1 MKRPKRLT
9 KKQSDEWLAEIEMTG
24 RDFEIERLQKENQQ
38 LKSEHNKV
46 AVEYLNKLF
55 DRMTWNGWGGDTQI
69 NALQLYNTMVD
80 LIKELKG
87 ESDD

>member
-9 KKQSDEWLAEIEMTG
+9 KKQADEWLAEIEMTG